1 VKALGTA
8 RLTLDPV
15 TPRNAAAL
23 WRVMQSPGLREFQD
37 VPHFT
42 RDEFAQRVAARPR
55 VFGAR
60 TVGRFEWLV
69 TEKKDRMPI
78 GWVSLRVGEAMR
90 GSAELGYSLIPAHR
104 ACGYATEAVAAVLH
118 AGFAESTLRRIDAC
132 CVPENLPSRRLL
144 ERLGFRQNRVQRAGA
159 VVHSRAV
166 DVMVFEMTRERWN
179 GLQSGSANSIV
190 IPASSKPK

>member
-23 WRVMQSPGLREFQD
+23 WRVMQSPGLREYQD

-69 TEKKDRMPI
+69 VEKKDGAPI

-90 GSAELGYSLIPAHR
+90 GSVELGYSLLPAHR
-104 ACGYATEAVAAVLH
+104 ARGYAIEAVTAVLH
-118 AGFAESTLRRIDAC
+118 AGFGDGALRRVDAC

-144 ERLGFRQNRVQRAGA
+144 ERLGFRQSRVQRAGA
-159 VVHSRAV
+159 VVHARAV

-179 GLQSGSANSIV
+179 SVQEGSANSIV
-190 IPASSKPK
+190 MPASSKPK